1 MWFFKLLLLLTLIAS
16 WLPLDS
22 KSEDVVFNSDQ
33 IQKEAEKSQDAEEQE
48 ENEEM
53 AA

>member
-1 MWFFKLLLLLTLIAS
+1 MWFYKLLLLLTLIAS

-22 KSEDVVFNSDQ
+22 KSEEIVQNGDQ
-33 IQKEAEKSQDAEEQE
+33 ERIEKEKSQDAEEQE

>member
-22 KSEDVVFNSDQ
+22 RSEEIVHINEPEK
-33 IQKEAEKSQDAEEQE
+33 IEAEKSQDAEEQE